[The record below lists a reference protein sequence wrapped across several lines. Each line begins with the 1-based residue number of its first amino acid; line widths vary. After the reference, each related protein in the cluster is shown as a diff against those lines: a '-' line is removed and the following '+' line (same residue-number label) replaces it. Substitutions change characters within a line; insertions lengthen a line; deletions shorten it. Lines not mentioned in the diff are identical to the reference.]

1 MWEFIKYCLLC
12 MCGVISAAFGHNPSL
27 TLEMVI
33 VGILTL
39 FIIAAIA
46 LGIMWIIAYI
56 NVRISKAKQAKRT
69 SQK

>member
-1 MWEFIKYCLLC
+1 

-27 TLEMVI
+27 TLEMVMI
-33 VGILTL
+33 GILTL
-39 FIIAAIA
+39 FVSGAIA

-56 NVRISKAKQAKRT
+56 NVRIGKTKQAKRT